1 MREKKTET
9 KDKKT
14 NQNIYENKIEST
26 SNPTTTTKRTSK
38 RRRTTTKSRRRRIL
52 CAVRCVSFATGV
64 VAIELFVEYFINNY
78 NKK

>member
-38 RRRTTTKSRRRRIL
+38 RRTTTKSSRKRIL
-52 CAVRCVSFATGV
+52 CAEGCVSFATGV